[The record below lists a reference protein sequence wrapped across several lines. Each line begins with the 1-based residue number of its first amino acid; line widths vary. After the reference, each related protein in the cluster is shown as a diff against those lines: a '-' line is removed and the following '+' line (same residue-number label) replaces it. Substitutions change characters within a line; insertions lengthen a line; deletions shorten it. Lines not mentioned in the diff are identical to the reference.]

1 MVYNDNVY
9 TYISIHLYATI
20 YKYIRLILGGVLL
33 KNRKKYLLISIIF
46 FILIGLFLIGSFEW
60 RDLNK
65 NSHKIDMDVN
75 TSLNLP
81 QNQIEYIQSLVGLES
96 KNMKILDKPLRLEG
110 SFYIPEDTILTYIN
124 HYLKNSNNKDIENI
138 KVKINKDGLRIGG
151 KYKLLAY
158 LKTPIDIDILPT
170 LTKDNDLRLNLKD
183 IRLLNLSLS
192 DDIVDAIAESWFSN
206 LDNITV
212 DQGDIIIDK
221 SFFKNTNIKSISI
234 KEDYLIIDLSI
245 SLN

>member
-1 MVYNDNVY
+1 M
-9 TYISIHLYATI
+9 
-20 YKYIRLILGGVLL
+20 
-33 KNRKKYLLISIIF
+33 KNRNKYLLISIIF
-46 FILIGLFLIGSFEW
+46 LILISLFFIGSFEW
-60 RDLNK
+60 RNINK

-75 TSLNLP
+75 TSLDLP

-124 HYLKNSNNKDIENI
+124 HYLKNSNNKDIQNI
-138 KVKINKDGLRIGG
+138 KVTINKDGLTIGG

-192 DDIVDAIAESWFSN
+192 DDIVDAIANSWFSN

-212 DQGDIIIDK
+212 DKGDIIIDK
-221 SFFKNTNIKSISI
+221 SFFKNTKIKSISI